1 MIDFENI
8 KEDEIK
14 KYKKKNVLLPVILLI
29 FVLCILGYILFGPGG
44 VLFYLPKNVGTVIT
58 DKKIEEM
65 KEKVKKEKENY
76 KTKEDEKAKEK
87 KENQKEE
94 INIK

>member
-76 KTKEDEKAKEK
+76 KTKEDKKDQKEDQK
-87 KENQKEE
+87 KE
-94 INIK
+94 INK